1 MTASGKVT
9 EGLADWLCSTG
20 YDDLPLEVR
29 GKALDVIFDSV
40 GCMAAC
46 AVLPEV
52 RRIVEFIKDLGGE
65 AHCTIIGQRRR
76 VPVVSAA
83 MAHGAMAHGDE
94 VDPVHATSVGGH
106 VAAGPVPTAL
116 TVGQWIGASGK
127 DVIRAVALGYE
138 VGGRLM
144 TLLYRER
151 DYIARRFYHTAV
163 AGGLSSA
170 VTAALLMGLKRDAM
184 RTALGLAAYQ

>member
-29 GKALDVIFDSV
+29 GKALDVVFDSV

-52 RRIVEFIKDLGGE
+52 RNIVEFIKDLGGE

-76 VPVVSAA
+76 VSVVSAA

-94 VDPVHATSVGGH
+94 VDPVHLQSVGGH
-106 VAAGPVPTAL
+106 VAAGIVPTAL
-116 TVGQWIGASGK
+116 TVGEWLDKPGQE
-127 DVIRAVALGYE
+127 VLRAIVLGYE
-138 VGGRLM
+138 MGGRLM
-144 TLLYRER
+144 PIFYRER
-151 DYIARRFYHTAV
+151 DYVARRFYPTAV
-163 AGGLSSA
+163 VGALSSA
-170 VTAALLMGLKRDAM
+170 VTAGV
-184 RTALGLAAYQ
+184 